1 MKFTNGFW
9 LKRPGV
15 EIFNATDIREMQVEN
30 DKVTLFVSP
39 WEVTNRGRSMDG
51 PLLTLEFTSPQP
63 DIIAV
68 HVWHFMGSARKEPAF
83 DIADQKCALT
93 ATDENGEIV
102 ISNGNM
108 TVKMTKFPFDMRFYY
123 KGRLLTSLGDRHLGW
138 AKTPEGAFIRVQMD
152 MGVGEKVYGL
162 GERFSPFVKN
172 GQTVDIWNEDGGT
185 ASEISYKNIPFYI
198 TNKGY
203 GVFVNSTDKVSY
215 EVCSEAIS
223 RTQFS
228 VPGEHAQFMVIGG
241 DEPKDVLVHYT
252 DLTGKPALPP
262 SWTFG
267 LWLTTSFTTNYDEET
282 VNSFVDGMRER
293 NIPLHVFHF
302 DCYWMK
308 AYEWCNFS
316 WDNEMFGDVEGMM
329 KRLKND
335 KHLHL
340 CAWINPYIGQKSP
353 LFKEGMEHGYL
364 LRRPNGD
371 VWQWDLW
378 QPGLAVVDFT
388 NPDACKWYQSY
399 LKKLLDVGIDC
410 FKTDFGERIPT
421 DVVYY
426 DGSDPVLMH
435 NYYTYLY
442 NKVVFD
448 LLEEVKGHNEAVVFA
463 RSATVGGQK
472 FPVHWG
478 GDCSSTF
485 PSMAESLRGGLSLT
499 LSGFGFWSH
508 DMSGFELTATPEV
521 YKRWTAFGLL
531 STHSRLHGN
540 SSYRVPWLFDPEGST
555 ECVDVCRFFSEY
567 KCRLMPYL
575 YSNAVITNQTGIPSM
590 RAMLLEFPH
599 DLGCQDLD
607 RQYMLGDSLLVAPVF
622 REDNVA
628 DYYLPAGRWTHMF
641 SNKEVE
647 GGSWR
652 SETFD
657 FFSLPFY
664 ARENS
669 IIPLGGNNQE
679 PVYDY
684 GKDLE
689 LYVFALK
696 DEASFTV
703 YDSSAN
709 KMLTVKAVRCG
720 DKVTVSFDGRAEN
733 LKLVLH
739 NVKNVQ
745 NVEGAVAHESE
756 LGTVLDVNAGLADV
770 CYTEI

>member
-1 MKFTNGFW
+1 
-9 LKRPGV
+9 
-15 EIFNATDIREMQVEN
+15 
-30 DKVTLFVSP
+30 
-39 WEVTNRGRSMDG
+39 
-51 PLLTLEFTSPQP
+51 
-63 DIIAV
+63 
-68 HVWHFMGSARKEPAF
+68 
-83 DIADQKCALT
+83 
-93 ATDENGEIV
+93 
-102 ISNGNM
+102 
-108 TVKMTKFPFDMRFYY
+108 
-123 KGRLLTSLGDRHLGW
+123 
-138 AKTPEGAFIRVQMD
+138 
-152 MGVGEKVYGL
+152 
-162 GERFSPFVKN
+162 
-172 GQTVDIWNEDGGT
+172 
-185 ASEISYKNIPFYI
+185 
-198 TNKGY
+198 
-203 GVFVNSTDKVSY
+203 
-215 EVCSEAIS
+215 
-223 RTQFS
+223 
-228 VPGEHAQFMVIGG
+228 
-241 DEPKDVLVHYT
+241 
-252 DLTGKPALPP
+252 
-262 SWTFG
+262 
-267 LWLTTSFTTNYDEET
+267 
-282 VNSFVDGMRER
+282 
-293 NIPLHVFHF
+293 
-302 DCYWMK
+302 
-308 AYEWCNFS
+308 
-316 WDNEMFGDVEGMM
+316 
-329 KRLKND
+329 
-335 KHLHL
+335 
-340 CAWINPYIGQKSP
+340 
-353 LFKEGMEHGYL
+353 
-364 LRRPNGD
+364 
-371 VWQWDLW
+371 
-378 QPGLAVVDFT
+378 
-388 NPDACKWYQSY
+388 
-399 LKKLLDVGIDC
+399 
-410 FKTDFGERIPT
+410 
-421 DVVYY
+421 
-426 DGSDPVLMH
+426 MH

-689 LYVFALK
+689 LHVFALK